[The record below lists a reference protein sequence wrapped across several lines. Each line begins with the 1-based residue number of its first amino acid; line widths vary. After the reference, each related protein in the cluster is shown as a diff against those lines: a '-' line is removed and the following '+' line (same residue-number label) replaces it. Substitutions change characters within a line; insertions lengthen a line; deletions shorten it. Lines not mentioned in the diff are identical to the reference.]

1 MNPFLMKSTLIK
13 FSDSLKEISVQF
25 HSCKVSTTLQE
36 KIYSLKTRFRLY
48 SIIQNSKL
56 LSVSLLTFRRESSR
70 LVSSSPAFSSL
81 VSFVLLLTSLLFFPS
96 NTNAQN
102 QNWQPPKGQF
112 LSDSLKVGLPIKY
125 ALSYRHKP
133 TADIFFPD
141 STYNFA
147 PFELVSR
154 EYFPTVTN
162 PKGSLDSA
170 IYTLISFEVLPVQE
184 LSLPVFVRDNL
195 DCTRVFAPIDYV
207 RLQGTISANG
217 NIDTMSLKKDTQ
229 VIPLSQQPNYPII
242 FLFIIGLSFLGAI
255 TFWFFGTP
263 IKRQIK
269 LFRFKRRY
277 DEYLRLFQ
285 RLSKATDD
293 KKKGLENVE
302 KAVILW
308 KKYVERLENKPFTT
322 FTTKEILDNLQD
334 NRLSEALREI
344 DATVYG
350 GIYSRTTASSL
361 NILQE
366 LAESLY
372 KKHRQIL
379 VQST

>member
-1 MNPFLMKSTLIK
+1 MKKSIK
-13 FSDSLKEISVQF
+13 NI
-25 HSCKVSTTLQE
+25 SCKASKQLQV
-36 KIYSLKTRFRLY
+36 IFH
-48 SIIQNSKL
+48 L
-56 LSVSLLTFRRESSR
+56 LF
-70 LVSSSPAFSSL
+70 
-81 VSFVLLLTSLLFFPS
+81 LLLLFNS
-96 NTNAQN
+96 VNAQN
-102 QNWQPPKGQF
+102 PIWRLPKGQF

-141 STYNFA
+141 STYSFA

-154 EYFPTVTN
+154 EYFPTQTDKN
-162 PKGSLDSA
+162 GSLDSA

-184 LSLPVFVRDNL
+184 LSLPIFVRDQL
-195 DCTRVFAPIDYV
+195 DCTRVFSPIDYV
-207 RLQGTISANG
+207 RLKGTIIDNDQ
-217 NIDTMSLKKDTQ
+217 IDTMSLKKDTQ
-229 VIPLSQQPNYPII
+229 IIPLAQQPNYPLM
-242 FLFIIGLSFLGAI
+242 FLFIIGFSLLGVL

-277 DEYLRLFQ
+277 DEYQRLFQ
-285 RLSKATDD
+285 RLSRATDD
-293 KKKGLENVE
+293 QKKGLENVE

-350 GIYSRTTASSL
+350 GIYSKKTASSL
-361 NILQE
+361 DILQE

-372 KKHRQIL
+372 KKHRQVL
-379 VQST
+379 VQSS

>member
-1 MNPFLMKSTLIK
+1 M
-13 FSDSLKEISVQF
+13 
-25 HSCKVSTTLQE
+25 
-36 KIYSLKTRFRLY
+36 
-48 SIIQNSKL
+48 
-56 LSVSLLTFRRESSR
+56 
-70 LVSSSPAFSSL
+70 
-81 VSFVLLLTSLLFFPS
+81 
-96 NTNAQN
+96 
-102 QNWQPPKGQF
+102 
-112 LSDSLKVGLPIKY
+112 SDSLKVGLPIKY

-162 PKGSLDSA
+162 SKGSLDSA

-207 RLQGTISANG
+207 RLQGTISASG
-217 NIDTMSLKKDTQ
+217 EMDTMSLKKDTQ
-229 VIPLSQQPNYPII
+229 VIPLSQQPNYPLI
-242 FLFIIGLSFLGAI
+242 FLFIIGLSFLGVL

-285 RLSKATDD
+285 RLSRATDD

-334 NRLSEALREI
+334 NRLSDALREI

-350 GIYSRTTASSL
+350 GIYSKTTASSL

-372 KKHRQIL
+372 RKHRQVL